1 MENPKLY
8 AFIANCHY
16 HIITLIDKDKFGVI
30 DLCTMRYST
39 ERFNTLEDCLKW
51 AVKKWKVQEFNTYR
65 ELFQFF
71 LNEDKGY
78 DILDLFHVKD
88 VIDRQTLI
96 ESEGYVNKVRN
107 KLLKDL

>member
-16 HIITLIDKDKFGVI
+16 HIITKIDKDKFGVV

-51 AVKKWKVQEFNTYR
+51 AVKNWQVKEFDTYR
-65 ELFQFF
+65 KLFQF
-71 LNEDKGY
+71 LLEEDNGY
-78 DILDLFHVKD
+78 DILDVFKVKD

-96 ESEGYVNKVRN
+96 ESDGYVDKCRN
-107 KLLKDL
+107 EIFKDL

>member
-16 HIITLIDKDKFGVI
+16 HIITRIDEDKFGAV
-30 DLCTMRYST
+30 DFCTMRYST
-39 ERFNTLEDCLKW
+39 ERFSKLEDCLKW
-51 AVKKWKVQEFNTYR
+51 AVKKWKVYEFNTYR

-71 LNEDKGY
+71 LGEDRGY
-78 DILDLFHVKD
+78 DIMDLFKVKD

-96 ESEGYVNKVRN
+96 ESDGYVDKCRSE
-107 KLLKDL
+107 LFKDL